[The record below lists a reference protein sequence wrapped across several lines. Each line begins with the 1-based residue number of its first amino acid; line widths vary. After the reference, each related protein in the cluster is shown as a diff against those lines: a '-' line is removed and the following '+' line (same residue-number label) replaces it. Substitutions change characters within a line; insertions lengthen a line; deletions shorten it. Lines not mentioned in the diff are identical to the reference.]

1 MAAGFV
7 NPFGHYRAPLT
18 TRLKGHDLA
27 VALGPS
33 AAALLSILFSDAD
46 LEKVGASAAKRLLK
60 RLETAVDRRT
70 R

>member
-7 NPFGHYRAPLT
+7 NPFGQYKAPLT
-18 TRLKGHDLA
+18 TRLKGHALA

-46 LEKVGASAAKRLLK
+46 LGKAAQSLSSDFLRRLEAAKAK
-60 RLETAVDRRT
+60 RAG
-70 R
+70 